1 MPRNPDLHVS
11 PINDMKDHI
20 ESRDCWCD
28 PKIVDVS
35 TIGEEAGSR
44 IIVVH
49 NAMDG
54 REIVEEYGIQ

>member
-1 MPRNPDLHVS
+1 MAHVNPDLHVS
-11 PINDMKDHI
+11 PINDMKDHT

-35 TIGEEAGSR
+35 TLGDGSKVM
-44 IIVVH
+44 VVH
-49 NAMDG
+49 QSMDG